1 MYFFVRSPRYGKFN
15 IYNIV
20 HFFFFV
26 ILLLKLRKIKINDLN
41 EKCNL
46 LEQSLRVIAQENH
59 DLEKIKN
66 FNSLIDQFSIQ
77 DEQQQEIKQKM
88 LNNNSPVVNIP
99 SSSTNSDDEN
109 FYDIG
114 TLAQSIV
121 NFNNSKFI
129 LLFFQMSLLII
140 LYQTQLIIN
149 VVRIN

>member
-1 MYFFVRSPRYGKFN
+1 M
-15 IYNIV
+15 
-20 HFFFFV
+20 
-26 ILLLKLRKIKINDLN
+26 
-41 EKCNL
+41 
-46 LEQSLRVIAQENH
+46 RVIAQENH